1 MSAVWTDTTNL
12 GRQGN
17 SNIQVKT
24 QKKKKKV
31 LSPLNTSGS
40 HKSILCMIF
49 VMYAATIQKLHYA
62 GQESKKTL
70 FAVDGFD
77 KLVTLTKLKVIKPGK
92 NW

>member
-1 MSAVWTDTTNL
+1 
-12 GRQGN
+12 
-17 SNIQVKT
+17 
-24 QKKKKKV
+24 
-31 LSPLNTSGS
+31 
-40 HKSILCMIF
+40 
-49 VMYAATIQKLHYA
+49 MYAATIQKLHYA